1 MAALPSGARLGPYEI
16 LAPLGAGG
24 MGEVYRARDTRLGRT
39 VAIKLLNAEL
49 SGNPIS
55 RERFEREARSIAAL
69 THPHI
74 CTVHDVGDHEGNA
87 FLVMELLEGP
97 TLAARLARTQGG
109 LPLDEAL
116 SVATHVAEALAFA
129 HRHHIT
135 HRDIKPA
142 NIMLAPTGVKL
153 LDFGLAQLRDR
164 DEVTGQS
171 GTPTSLTGPL
181 GVMGT
186 LAYMS
191 PEQLDGRADQRSD
204 IFAFGVV
211 LFEMLTGRKAFD
223 GATSSAVIGAVVH
236 TDPPPVSSLRAEV
249 SPSLVRVVRR
259 CLAKDPD
266 ARWQSTLDLVDELRW
281 IAGHA
286 TSGGD
291 AIESPARARPG
302 RRLAVTALALT
313 AAVAIGVAVGSQL
326 RLAPPPEPTS
336 VRFVVTPPEDFS
348 FRGMMALSPDGQR
361 LALVTIDDKRRTQL
375 WVRSMSSE
383 VPQRVAAADGATYPF
398 WSPDGQSIGFFADRQ
413 LKRVAAAGGPPLVIC
428 DAEDGRGGTWNK
440 DGVIVFAPRTFSNL
454 MRVSASGGTPQPV
467 TQLDQLKYIA
477 NRWPHFLPDGDHF
490 LYLADSPPGGQS
502 ALHVGSLG
510 SPDSRSVLD
519 EVTEGQYADGLLFF
533 ARRDVLLAQ
542 PFDVGR
548 LALSGEPR
556 AVAQGIATLAS
567 GRYAFSVTPSG
578 ALAFLRRTEQN
589 PVARLT
595 WFDRG
600 GKPTGSVGQPGRFAD
615 PSIAPDGNRLAVTRS
630 DDNGSA
636 IWVFEMP
643 RGTATPLASPGA
655 RPVWSP
661 DGRRLVFSAIPLKG
675 GPTRHL
681 WTISADGSGLVPLI
695 ESKFQL
701 RAHGW
706 SPDGARLLYHLEF
719 GAQDTASGLW
729 MMTMPG
735 SSSVPFRNDGF
746 LYPQAALS
754 PDGHW
759 VAYASNQTGRYEI
772 YVESFP
778 TPGRRVQVSTDGGT
792 QPRWRRDQRELYFL
806 SAESRLLAVPAN
818 LGVEAKLGTA
828 TPLFTLAMPG
838 GAMSGGP
845 LPGGVGAVSATQY
858 DVSADGRFLAAVV
871 EPHVPDR
878 PPVTV
883 ALNATPGL
891 KPSPAR

>member
-1 MAALPSGARLGPYEI
+1 MAALPGGARLGPYEV

-24 MGEVYRARDTRLGRT
+24 MGDVYRGRDTRLGRT
-39 VAIKLLNAEL
+39 VAIKVLNAEL
-49 SGNPIS
+49 SGDAIS

-74 CTVHDVGDHEGNA
+74 CTLHDVGDHEGLA
-87 FLVMELLEGP
+87 FLVMELLEGQ
-97 TLAARLARTQGG
+97 TLAARLARTNGG
-109 LPLDEAL
+109 LPLDEAV
-116 SVATHVAEALAFA
+116 SIATHVAEALAFA

-142 NIMLAPTGVKL
+142 NIMLTPTGVKL

-164 DEVTGQS
+164 DEVKGQS
-171 GTPTSLTGPL
+171 RTQSALTGPL
-181 GVMGT
+181 GVVGT

-191 PEQLDGRADQRSD
+191 PEQLDGRADERSD
-204 IFAFGVV
+204 IFAFGAV
-211 LFEMLTGRKAFD
+211 LFEMLAGRKAFE
-223 GATSSAVIGAVVH
+223 GATSSAVIGAVVP
-236 TDPPPVSSLRAEV
+236 TDPPAVSSLRRDV
-249 SPSLVRVVRR
+249 FPSLERVVRR

-266 ARWQSTLDLVDELRW
+266 ARWQSTVDLVDELRW
-281 IAGHA
+281 ITDHP
-286 TSGGD
+286 TPGGD
-291 AIESPARARPG
+291 SIESPSRGTAG
-302 RRLAVTALALT
+302 RRLAVAALALT
-313 AAVAIGVAVGSQL
+313 SAVAIGVAVGSQL
-326 RLAPPPEPTS
+326 RVAPPPESAS
-336 VRFVVTPPEDFS
+336 VRFIVPPPEGLS
-348 FRGMMALSPDGQR
+348 FRGMMALSPDGSR
-361 LALVTIDDKRRTQL
+361 LALVTINDNRRTQL

-383 VPQRVAAADGATYPF
+383 VA
-398 WSPDGQSIGFFADRQ
+398 
-413 LKRVAAAGGPPLVIC
+413 
-428 DAEDGRGGTWNK
+428 
-440 DGVIVFAPRTFSNL
+440 
-454 MRVSASGGTPQPV
+454 
-467 TQLDQLKYIA
+467 QLDQLKYIA

-502 ALHVGSLG
+502 ALRVGSLG

-519 EVTEGQYADGLLFF
+519 GITEGQYADGLLFF

-542 PFDVGR
+542 PFDVGQ
-548 LALSGEPR
+548 LALAGEPR

-578 ALAFLRRTEQN
+578 ALAFFRRPDFN

-615 PSIAPDGNRLAVTRS
+615 LSIAPDGKRFAVTRS
-630 DDNGSA
+630 DDNGPA
-636 IWVFEMP
+636 IWVFEMT
-643 RGTATPLASPGA
+643 RGTATPLTSPGSQ
-655 RPVWSP
+655 PVWSP
-661 DGRRLVFSAIPLKG
+661 DGRRIVFSAPPKG
-675 GPTRHL
+675 GLTRNL
-681 WTISADGSGLVPLI
+681 WTISADGSAPMVPLI
-695 ESKFQL
+695 ETKFQL

-706 SPDGARLLYHLEF
+706 SPDGAQLLYNLEF
-719 GAQDTASGLW
+719 GVQDTASGLW

-735 SSSVPFRNDGF
+735 SRSVPFRDDGF
-746 LYPQAALS
+746 LYPQAAIS

-759 VAYASNQTGRYEI
+759 VAYASNQSGRYEI

-778 TPGRRVQVSTDGGT
+778 TPGRRVRVSTEGGT
-792 QPRWRRDQRELYFL
+792 QPRWRRDQTELYFL
-806 SAESRLLAVPAN
+806 SAESRLIAVPAN

-845 LPGGVGAVSATQY
+845 LPGGVGVVSATQY

-871 EPHVPDR
+871 GPHVPDR

-883 ALNATPGL
+883 ALNATAGL
-891 KPSPAR
+891 KPNPAR